1 MCVILYY
8 NFLLKQT
15 LGVKA
20 FYNKVHLEYFYNIIL
35 LYLVIENWSRYLR
48 YTFISGGDNGCRF
61 SCDGKGKG
69 KRKGKGKGKGKV
81 RTVFLLIIITTLKHR
96 CIDAH
101 NLFLS
106 HPRTH
111 EHTHAQTHIYMH
123 SSHTSDA
130 WVLVPPSTGD
140 FASSALLFSF
150 WLLNLK
156 RICALFLL

>member
-8 NFLLKQT
+8 NFLLKQI

-69 KRKGKGKGKGKV
+69 RGKGKGKGKRKGKGKGKV

-111 EHTHAQTHIYMH
+111 EHTHAQTHTCILPIRL
-123 SSHTSDA
+123 SFSTS
-130 WVLVPPSTGD
+130 VYRRFHIV
-140 FASSALLFSF
+140 
-150 WLLNLK
+150 
-156 RICALFLL
+156 C